1 MRVSKMGMKN
11 VKLSNLDEM
20 YPAQDILFQT
30 NQVRQYG
37 SGVYAYD
44 NIPLKVQDNIEE
56 VIKKWFNKADCI
68 EVQMPILQ
76 QDEMWKRSGRYDGY
90 IEDGVM
96 MQSVT
101 DKGTYC
107 LAPTAEE
114 AITTFV
120 ENRVTSHKQLP
131 VVFYQ
136 IGPKFRNEIRNR
148 GYLLRGKEFL
158 MFDLYSFDKD
168 EESMM
173 ETYKKIKETYF
184 KVFKELQIDISAVAA
199 DNGSMGGKNSEEI
212 MAISRIGED
221 TILYDDETKQGLNVE
236 VLEKENAKEY

>member
-120 ENRVTSHKQLP
+120 ENRVTSHKQHI
-131 VVFYQ
+131 VVFY
-136 IGPKFRNEIRNR
+136 
-148 GYLLRGKEFL
+148 
-158 MFDLYSFDKD
+158 
-168 EESMM
+168 
-173 ETYKKIKETYF
+173 KI
-184 KVFKELQIDISAVAA
+184 
-199 DNGSMGGKNSEEI
+199 
-212 MAISRIGED
+212 
-221 TILYDDETKQGLNVE
+221 
-236 VLEKENAKEY
+236 